1 MDNLPIGSRLRKPF
15 TINSKRF
22 REDTAHL
29 TDKEFM
35 ALCRLTLHEL
45 LTGELPAGSEHLRR
59 IADMGADE
67 WYEMTP
73 FLHEALLV
81 DRRTGVRIR
90 QLEDWVRG

>member
-45 LTGELPAGSEHLRR
+45 LTGELPAGS
-59 IADMGADE
+59 
-67 WYEMTP
+67 
-73 FLHEALLV
+73 
-81 DRRTGVRIR
+81 
-90 QLEDWVRG
+90 